1 MTEPAGGDATRVETP
16 PPDPTDASTGELV
29 GRPSGQVCTPAPA
42 DVPRGWSSG
51 MIIAVVLFSVAGVQ
65 ADVARVKRGISR

>member
-1 MTEPAGGDATRVETP
+1 MTEPADGDATRVETP
-16 PPDPTDASTGELV
+16 PPDPTGELV

-51 MIIAVVLFSVAGVQ
+51 MIIAVVLFSGAGVQ
-65 ADVARVKRGISR
+65 ADVAGVKRGISR